1 MTAFLENDND
11 LMMQAYLDGELDP
24 AAMSA
29 FERRLS
35 DDAALR
41 SRYEQLIALRGALR
55 SLPQSDPPVDLLRR
69 VTAQLDAEGRGQSD
83 RNQKWSWRSLAA
95 AAIIGAVLTFAAMTA
110 FDQYRSRQDTVQQV
124 VASHV
129 RGLLA
134 SQPFDI
140 ASSDR
145 HTVKPW
151 FTQRTVQAPQVVDL
165 AEQGFTLV
173 GGRIDIING
182 EPVATMVYRHAN
194 HIVSLTVLKAGRPV
208 PEEIV
213 DGYRVRSWTEGN
225 LTYVA
230 VCDLSGQDLALFQ
243 RAFMAKGSG

>member
-1 MTAFLENDND
+1 MMASLENNSD

-41 SRYEQLIALRGALR
+41 SRYEKLTALRSALR
-55 SLPQSDPPVDLLRR
+55 SLPQSELPTDLRQR
-69 VTAQLDAEGRGQSD
+69 VTARLEAGD
-83 RNQKWSWRSLAA
+83 RRQTWSWRALAA
-95 AAIIGAVLTFAAMTA
+95 AAIIGAVLTFATMMT
-110 FDQYRSRQDTVQQV
+110 FERDQSRQETIQQV
-124 VASHV
+124 VFSHA

-134 SQPFDI
+134 PQPFDI
-140 ASSDR
+140 ASSDG
-145 HTVKPW
+145 HAVKPW
-151 FTQRTVQAPQVVDL
+151 FAKRTVEAPQVIDL
-165 AEQGFTLV
+165 AEDGFTLI
-173 GGRIDIING
+173 GGRIDVIDG
-182 EPVATMVYRHAN
+182 EPVATMVYSHGR
-194 HIVSLTVLKAGRPV
+194 HIVSLTVLRAGRPV

-213 DGYRVRSWTEGN
+213 TGYRVRSWTDGN

-243 RAFMAKGSG
+243 RAFIAKASS